1 MALLGLLTL
10 TVAAAG
16 KDKEVPSAASAAA
29 LAQQLAAQAKQIK
42 ALERQVSRLS
52 GGGSCAADAEDPEP
66 ELQAFRAAERQ
77 KRAMKRQD
85 ELVTLFTATVR
96 AKKDGAVETRMCS
109 PALRP
114 RPIAQVGEPL
124 TAVGISSGLLD
135 KSVPKLIVC
144 AGASGTKNCSEPVAR
159 PAA

>member
-96 AKKDGAVETRMCS
+96 AKKRRRGGDTHVLNRA
-109 PALRP
+109 A
-114 RPIAQVGEPL
+114 PL
-124 TAVGISSGLLD
+124 PD
-135 KSVPKLIVC
+135 C
-144 AGASGTKNCSEPVAR
+144 AGRRTAHGGGHFER
-159 PAA
+159 PAR